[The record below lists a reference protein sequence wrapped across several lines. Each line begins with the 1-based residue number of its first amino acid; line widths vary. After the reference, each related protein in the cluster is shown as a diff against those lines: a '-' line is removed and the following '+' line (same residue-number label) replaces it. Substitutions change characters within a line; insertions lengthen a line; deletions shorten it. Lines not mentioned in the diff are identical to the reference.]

1 MKFKYCL
8 CFLLLAFFAKPIW
21 AQKDKSE
28 FKSRVEVVNVNLRV
42 TNKSGDLITGLEAE
56 DFEVY
61 EDGVKQNITNF
72 STVEGPITTILLIDY
87 SKQSYLMSLYS
98 QNEVWH
104 GPIEFLKSLKDEDWT
119 SILMYD
125 RKVYAGNQDKENG
138 IFQDF
143 TQNKRELE
151 STLSNILN
159 SQPAWS
165 ESCLVDAIK
174 TVLDLV
180 SENRESLTDKVSLIL
195 ISTGLDTFS
204 QNQYDKVLKEAQN
217 SGVSI
222 YAVSIGQQI
231 RTLQDQYMDSL
242 ERMELSMSDNRLRS
256 FAELTGGEVFLPKFA
271 GEFKS
276 IFQNISDDLRNQYS
290 LGYISGNTKRDGKF
304 RKIEIKVK
312 KMLPDPKGKMQKLT
326 ARHRKGYYSPKD

>member
-1 MKFKYCL
+1 
-8 CFLLLAFFAKPIW
+8 
-21 AQKDKSE
+21 
-28 FKSRVEVVNVNLRV
+28 VVNVNLRV

-217 SGVSI
+217 SWSVN
-222 YAVSIGQQI
+222 
-231 RTLQDQYMDSL
+231 LC
-242 ERMELSMSDNRLRS
+242 
-256 FAELTGGEVFLPKFA
+256 
-271 GEFKS
+271 
-276 IFQNISDDLRNQYS
+276 
-290 LGYISGNTKRDGKF
+290 
-304 RKIEIKVK
+304 RKHRPADKN
-312 KMLPDPKGKMQKLT
+312 T
-326 ARHRKGYYSPKD
+326 ARPIHGFVGENGAFYVR